1 VFVSLA
7 TKIPV
12 GALTDFCRQV
22 LMKMGIPGGDAAI
35 TSDVIMQAE
44 RFGVSSHGLVRLP
57 HYVNRIEL
65 GSINPKPNVRVVKQD
80 HGTALVDGDNGLGH
94 VVSHFAMKKTIE
106 LARKT
111 PSFVGV
117 KGSSH
122 FGIAGYYALMAA
134 REGMIGFSFTHA
146 DVILAPYG
154 GREPRLGSNPFAVA
168 IPCAGSHPIL
178 LDISTSSVAWGKII
192 VARERGESINPEWAI
207 DSEGNPTTNPNEAQ
221 VLLPFGGHKGYG
233 LALFVEVLCS
243 ILTGVPFGRHVAA
256 MYRNLDVPRNL
267 GHLFGAL
274 RADSFVSLDEFEAR
288 AQELAEDMRQ
298 TPPAR
303 GFKEVLVPGD
313 IEFRTQAQTDKEG
326 VALGPA
332 LTDQLKAVGANV
344 GVPFPTP

>member
-1 VFVSLA
+1 
-7 TKIPV
+7 
-12 GALTDFCRQV
+12 
-22 LMKMGIPGGDAAI
+22 MKMGVPGSDAAI

-65 GSINPKPNVRVVKQD
+65 GSINPNPNVRVVKQD

-94 VVSHFAMKKTIE
+94 VVSHFAMKRTIE
-106 LARKT
+106 LARET

-192 VARERGESINPEWAI
+192 VARERGESISPEWAI

-298 TPPAR
+298 TSPAR

-326 VALGPA
+326 VALGAA
-332 LTDQLKAVGANV
+332 LTDQLKAVGMKV
-344 GVPFPTP
+344 GIPFPTP